1 MLAVCTTFVKQNRNL
16 SISIPAMK
24 YFFSFIFLLFS
35 MSLTAQNPK
44 QWDLRTCVE
53 YAIKHNI
60 SVQQADIQARL
71 SKLQAD
77 QAKYNQLPTMSG
89 SSGLGMR
96 LGRSIDPVTNAF
108 TTTQFLY
115 NNFGANG
122 GIQVYNNNRLSNTA
136 AATNFSWLASIA
148 DLQTAANDISVNVAT
163 FYLQILSTIEQSEIA
178 KIQIAQTN
186 EQLAATKKRVE
197 VGLLPEINLLELETQ
212 LANDSSNYITAIS
225 NVEQSKLSLKALLNL
240 DASEVFDVYVQPV
253 DQIKLQSFA
262 DLQPDY
268 VFGVAEQN
276 LPNIKAANLRL
287 KAAEK
292 NQLVAKAG
300 FYPTLSF
307 GYSLSSNFSNSF
319 KYISGIESAGFSNIS
334 PNSPFVTVGSA
345 KYYVQSPV
353 YNTIT
358 ANRDFSNIWKGWGK
372 QLDNNFGQ
380 NFGLQLSIPIFNAN
394 QSKTAYQQSKLNYQS
409 VSLQQENTQ
418 RKLKQ
423 DIYAAYTNAVVAFN
437 KLNANQKAVTSA
449 EKAYSFATK
458 RYELGLLGTIE
469 LLNNQNNFLK
479 AKVNYKAAQYEYVF
493 RIKLLEFYKGEALSL

>member
-1 MLAVCTTFVKQNRNL
+1 MRY
-16 SISIPAMK
+16 I
-24 YFFSFIFLLFS
+24 FSFIFLGFTL
-35 MSLTAQNPK
+35 SLTAQNPK

-71 SKLQAD
+71 AKLQAD

-96 LGRSIDPVTNAF
+96 LGRSIDPVTNSF

-115 NNFGANG
+115 NNFGMNG
-122 GIQVYNNNRLSNTA
+122 GIQLYNNNRLGNTA
-136 AATNFSWLASIA
+136 AANNYSWLASIA
-148 DLQTAANDISVNVAT
+148 DLKTASNDISVNVAT
-163 FYLQILSTIEQSEIA
+163 FYLQVLSTIEQSEIA
-178 KIQIAQTN
+178 KIQIAQTS

-225 NVEQSKLSLKALLNL
+225 NIEQSKLSLKALLNL
-240 DASEVFDVYVQPV
+240 DAGEAFDVYVQPV
-253 DQIKLQSFA
+253 DQIKLQAFA

-276 LPNIKAANLRL
+276 LPNIKAANLRV

-292 NQLVAKAG
+292 NQLIAKAG

-319 KYISGIESAGFSNIS
+319 KYISGIEPAGFSNIS
-334 PNSPFVTVGSA
+334 PTSPFVAVGSA
-345 KYYVQSPV
+345 KYYVQSPL

-358 ANRDFSNIWKGWGK
+358 SNRDLSNVWKGWGK

-409 VSLQQENTQ
+409 ASLQQENAQ

>member
-1 MLAVCTTFVKQNRNL
+1 MRT
-16 SISIPAMK
+16 I
-24 YFFSFIFLLFS
+24 FSFIFLGFTLALS
-35 MSLTAQNPK
+35 AQTPT

-71 SKLQAD
+71 AKLQAD
-77 QAKYNQLPTMSG
+77 QSNYNKLPTVSG
-89 SSGLGMR
+89 ASGLGMR

-115 NNFGANG
+115 NNFGLNG
-122 GIQVYNNNRLSNTA
+122 GIQLYNNNRLSNTA
-136 AATNFSWLASIA
+136 AASNYNWLASIA
-148 DLQTAANDISVNVAT
+148 DLQTASNDISLNVAT
-163 FYLQILSTIEQSEIA
+163 FYLQVLSSIEQSEIA
-178 KIQIAQTN
+178 KIQIAQTT

-212 LANDSSNYITAIS
+212 LANDSSNYSTAIS

-240 DASEVFDVYVQPV
+240 DAAEVFEIVAQPV
-253 DQIKLQSFA
+253 DKIKLQGFA

-292 NQLVAKAG
+292 NRLVAKAG

-307 GYSLSSNFSNSF
+307 GYSLSTNFSNSF
-319 KYISGIESAGFSNIS
+319 KYISGVEPAGYSSIS

-345 KYYVQSPV
+345 KYFVQSPL

-358 ANRDFSNIWKGWGK
+358 TNRDFSSVWNGWGR

-409 VSLQQENTQ
+409 ASLQQENAQ

-437 KLNANQKAVTSA
+437 KLNATQKAVTSA

>member
-1 MLAVCTTFVKQNRNL
+1 MRT
-16 SISIPAMK
+16 I
-24 YFFSFIFLLFS
+24 FSFIFLGLS
-35 MSLTAQNPK
+35 LALTAQTPT

-60 SVQQADIQARL
+60 SVQQADVQARL
-71 SKLQAD
+71 AKLQAD
-77 QAKYNQLPTMSG
+77 QANYNKLPTVSG
-89 SSGLGMR
+89 ASGLGMR

-115 NNFGANG
+115 NNFGLNG
-122 GIQVYNNNRLSNTA
+122 GIQLYNNNRLNNTA
-136 AATNFSWLASIA
+136 AASNYNWLASIA
-148 DLQTAANDISVNVAT
+148 DLQTASNDISLNVAT
-163 FYLQILSTIEQSEIA
+163 FYLQVLSSIEQSEIA
-178 KIQIAQTN
+178 KIQIAQTT

-240 DASEVFDVYVQPV
+240 DAAEVFEIVAQPV
-253 DQIKLQSFA
+253 DKIKLQGFA

-292 NQLVAKAG
+292 NRLVAKAG

-307 GYSLSSNFSNSF
+307 GYSLSTNFSNSF
-319 KYISGIESAGFSNIS
+319 KYISGVEPAGYSSIS
-334 PNSPFVTVGSA
+334 PNSPFVTVGAA
-345 KYYVQSPV
+345 KYFVQSPL

-358 ANRDFSNIWKGWGK
+358 TNRDFSSVWTGWGR

-409 VSLQQENTQ
+409 ASLQQENAQ

-423 DIYAAYTNAVVAFN
+423 DIYAAYTNAVVASN
-437 KLNANQKAVTSA
+437 KLNATQKAVTSA

-469 LLNNQNNFLK
+469 LLNNQNNYLK